1 MQMMSKES
9 LKKLNIQELEGQLSV
24 QRENLQN
31 LSSVLSQERQK
42 QILKNKAIR
51 GSSKKRKEELI
62 RQILQLQKEAARVQA
77 KINGIKT
84 RNEMLTHLAA
94 NYRGTRKNL
103 TIDDDGYRYREIIA
117 KYEDYIK
124 AGRIKRQNSLSKYEA
139 ADWFA
144 DNYMSEEDM
153 RRAIEAADKRK
164 EKAAEAWAKKLEKNR
179 ETYATMIDF

>member
-62 RQILQLQKEAARVQA
+62 R
-77 KINGIKT
+77 
-84 RNEMLTHLAA
+84 
-94 NYRGTRKNL
+94 
-103 TIDDDGYRYREIIA
+103 
-117 KYEDYIK
+117 
-124 AGRIKRQNSLSKYEA
+124 
-139 ADWFA
+139 
-144 DNYMSEEDM
+144 
-153 RRAIEAADKRK
+153 
-164 EKAAEAWAKKLEKNR
+164 
-179 ETYATMIDF
+179 

>member
-1 MQMMSKES
+1 MMSKES

-77 KINGIKT
+77 KINNIKT
-84 RNEMLTHLAA
+84 RNEMLTHLPSS
-94 NYRGTRKNL
+94 YKGTHNRLNFD
-103 TIDDDGYRYREIIA
+103 TEDGYRYKEIIA

-144 DNYMSEEDM
+144 DNYMSEDDM
-153 RRAIEAADKRK
+153 RRAIEAADDRR
-164 EKAAEAWAKKLEKNR
+164 EKAAMREAAKNAER
-179 ETYATMIDF
+179 RARIYIDF